1 MLKYI
6 TLIICLFGVLNAQK
20 LPYGEPKYFEI
31 GTNEELQ
38 QITLSIPSTISQN
51 IIENI
56 QPVQYQSRDYYYLK
70 IRLDKNQPAHF
81 KLIKSHF
88 TDEMIVYFIDLDI
101 KGWVG
106 PYSIQI
112 LKNNPNPISGGLNTQ
127 DILIEIS
134 VPADSDVMFPV
145 QEIIGP
151 EKRPENFNDLMA
163 PTGKSGVL
171 PAQYRVGTKKLNSFS
186 STVSPIQ
193 RDHLKN
199 ILLCGYWPPSNECI
213 RPFSTALNHDGW
225 IGDNWEERGY
235 DIHAY
240 FPEFSDPDCENC
252 GQGDGDLEVDYQD
265 TSEDWWNIVD
275 SINPVAIITF
285 SRGGMDYRWEIE
297 WMCTNWEESQWIADF
312 EEPLYPTPSPPDS
325 TYPQNTPRY
334 SSLPMDSIYSAV
346 SLSGLNTYP
355 VIDYTYGTG
364 NYLSEFLGYHGL
376 WYKAEMDSLNIISSS
391 CHVAGHI
398 HIGGYVDWDDAH
410 EAVKLTLREVIEVLD
425 ENEVII
431 GDVNYDGL
439 ISMVDLY
446 FIVSFLMGEIEFDD
460 NELII
465 ADVNFDL
472 SVDIYDVLMI
482 SNILLES

>member
-1 MLKYI
+1 
-6 TLIICLFGVLNAQK
+6 
-20 LPYGEPKYFEI
+20 
-31 GTNEELQ
+31 
-38 QITLSIPSTISQN
+38 
-51 IIENI
+51 
-56 QPVQYQSRDYYYLK
+56 
-70 IRLDKNQPAHF
+70 
-81 KLIKSHF
+81 
-88 TDEMIVYFIDLDI
+88 
-101 KGWVG
+101 
-106 PYSIQI
+106 
-112 LKNNPNPISGGLNTQ
+112 
-127 DILIEIS
+127 
-134 VPADSDVMFPV
+134 
-145 QEIIGP
+145 
-151 EKRPENFNDLMA
+151 
-163 PTGKSGVL
+163 
-171 PAQYRVGTKKLNSFS
+171 
-186 STVSPIQ
+186 
-193 RDHLKN
+193 
-199 ILLCGYWPPSNECI
+199 
-213 RPFSTALNHDGW
+213 
-225 IGDNWEERGY
+225 
-235 DIHAY
+235 
-240 FPEFSDPDCENC
+240 
-252 GQGDGDLEVDYQD
+252 
-265 TSEDWWNIVD
+265 
-275 SINPVAIITF
+275 
-285 SRGGMDYRWEIE
+285 MDYRWEIE
-297 WMCTNWEESQWIADF
+297 WFCTNWEESEWIADF

-325 TYPQNTPRY
+325 TFPQNTPRY

-425 ENEVII
+425 ENEVIM

-439 ISMVDLY
+439 ITMVDLY

>member
-1 MLKYI
+1 
-6 TLIICLFGVLNAQK
+6 
-20 LPYGEPKYFEI
+20 
-31 GTNEELQ
+31 
-38 QITLSIPSTISQN
+38 
-51 IIENI
+51 
-56 QPVQYQSRDYYYLK
+56 
-70 IRLDKNQPAHF
+70 
-81 KLIKSHF
+81 
-88 TDEMIVYFIDLDI
+88 
-101 KGWVG
+101 
-106 PYSIQI
+106 
-112 LKNNPNPISGGLNTQ
+112 
-127 DILIEIS
+127 
-134 VPADSDVMFPV
+134 MFPV

-186 STVSPIQ
+186 STVSLIQ

-213 RPFSTALNHDGW
+213 RPFSTVLNHNGW

-297 WMCTNWEESQWIADF
+297 WMCTNWEESEWIADF

-376 WYKAEMDSLNIISSS
+376 WYKAQMDSLNNISSS

-446 FIVSFLMGEIEFDD
+446 FIVSFLMGEFEFDD

-465 ADVNFDL
+465 ADLNFDL

-482 SNILLES
+482 SNILLDS